1 MSKAKSLHKKF
12 SRQTTEWLVL
22 TSGILRDN
30 DIVKILQAPENFI
43 ESKEYFSWERYFTAL
58 LIERSQN
65 TYLQYN
71 KSHLNPNY
79 LHKKEET
86 AIQNIIK
93 EIDET
98 IFL

>member
-1 MSKAKSLHKKF
+1 MILKADLLKETDIK
-12 SRQTTEWLVL
+12 Q
-22 TSGILRDN
+22 IL
-30 DIVKILQAPENFI
+30 ENPSSYI
-43 ESKEYFSWERYFTAL
+43 ESLKYISWERYFTAL

>member
-58 LIERSQN
+58 LIEKTSGTHSNYTKKTLNQA
-65 TYLQYN
+65 YLN
-71 KSHLNPNY
+71 DGVKRAILNQMDQVE
-79 LHKKEET
+79 LE
-86 AIQNIIK
+86 
-93 EIDET
+93 
-98 IFL
+98 

>member
-1 MSKAKSLHKKF
+1 MNLSKAKSLHKKF

-58 LIERSQN
+58 LIEKTSG
-65 TYLQYN
+65 T
-71 KSHLNPNY
+71 HLNYTKKTLNQAY
-79 LHKKEET
+79 LNDGVKR
-86 AIQNIIK
+86 AILNQMDQV
-93 EIDET
+93 ELE
-98 IFL
+98 